1 MNQRMEFS
9 PRNLAG
15 LSTKITTNSASIP
28 FTMSIFRVPV
38 DVLELMVAYL
48 DDPVSYSWLRAS
60 CREGHAL
67 LSSELSV
74 SFRVL
79 EVLRRRFHSLWVESS
94 AHKRFR
100 ISDGLSLSS
109 IHRITF
115 ESPYQMCQFLGKF
128 SVDEFRKSVSESG
141 LRECL
146 EVCADRGL
154 LPVCAKLL
162 EALDDR
168 QYEDEVILY
177 RQLETCR
184 FGVVDII
191 LKRGS
196 SLRHNAAR
204 GSLLERL
211 LLDGDSVPAVKFML
225 SRGVP
230 LEEADLPRVLRAL
243 TGDCHSKMIDIM
255 LRGHKDR
262 DYVKSTHEFARR
274 ASELGHFKVL
284 KVLIK
289 YGACMDPDEC
299 LACAGDISVISFLVQ
314 NHNAIINY
322 VDDEGETV
330 VSRFCTDMQL
340 VPSVGRLLAL
350 GATITTQQSYQAL
363 VTSFDSYE
371 PIKTLRSLIRAG
383 VDINA
388 AEETT
393 GCTVLHMAIE
403 SVDFVGEE
411 VVLFLIKSGVNVDLK
426 DHQGVT
432 ALMMAAVACSPKIV
446 VPLISRGA
454 NVAAV
459 DDNGHDAL
467 QYSINGANYGAERIL
482 LSHGMI
488 PPPNP
493 EPKRRRRKGQYF
505 PL

>member
-1 MNQRMEFS
+1 
-9 PRNLAG
+9 
-15 LSTKITTNSASIP
+15 
-28 FTMSIFRVPV
+28 
-38 DVLELMVAYL
+38 
-48 DDPVSYSWLRAS
+48 
-60 CREGHAL
+60 
-67 LSSELSV
+67 
-74 SFRVL
+74 
-79 EVLRRRFHSLWVESS
+79 
-94 AHKRFR
+94 
-100 ISDGLSLSS
+100 
-109 IHRITF
+109 
-115 ESPYQMCQFLGKF
+115 
-128 SVDEFRKSVSESG
+128 
-141 LRECL
+141 
-146 EVCADRGL
+146 
-154 LPVCAKLL
+154 
-162 EALDDR
+162 
-168 QYEDEVILY
+168 
-177 RQLETCR
+177 
-184 FGVVDII
+184 
-191 LKRGS
+191 
-196 SLRHNAAR
+196 
-204 GSLLERL
+204 
-211 LLDGDSVPAVKFML
+211 
-225 SRGVP
+225 
-230 LEEADLPRVLRAL
+230 
-243 TGDCHSKMIDIM
+243 
-255 LRGHKDR
+255 
-262 DYVKSTHEFARR
+262 
-274 ASELGHFKVL
+274 
-284 KVLIK
+284 
-289 YGACMDPDEC
+289 
-299 LACAGDISVISFLVQ
+299 
-314 NHNAIINY
+314 
-322 VDDEGETV
+322 
-330 VSRFCTDMQL
+330 MQL

-363 VTSFDSYE
+363 VKSFDSYE